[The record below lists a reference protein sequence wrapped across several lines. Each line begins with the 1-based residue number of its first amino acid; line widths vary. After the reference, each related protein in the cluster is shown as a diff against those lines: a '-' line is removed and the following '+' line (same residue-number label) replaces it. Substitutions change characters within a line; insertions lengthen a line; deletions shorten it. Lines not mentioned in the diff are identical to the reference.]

1 MTGEKSEGRV
11 GPRDQAARTGAAAG
25 DRAGGPAGPSGGRA
39 GEPAGPSG
47 GLTGPAALLG
57 VLGQMRPDPWRLLL
71 GAVTGAAAVSCS
83 IALLGV
89 SGWLITRAAQQPP
102 ILFLMVAIVG
112 VRAFGIGRGVL
123 RYAERLISHDVAL
136 RGVVRLR
143 EILFA
148 RLAAADQTV
157 AAGLKRGDLLA
168 RLGADVDELGDVIVR
183 GVLPFFTAL
192 ITAAAS
198 VVALWMILPEA
209 GMILAATTLMAIVAV
224 PYVAGIGGRRDVIG
238 TAQAR
243 TKMSENVLALF
254 DNLPE
259 LTVSGRTAE
268 QVAQIARSD
277 DRLSAGLDRA
287 ARPAAG
293 AAGLGSAVMSAA
305 VLGCLVVGTQAVAD
319 GRIREVALAV
329 LTFVPLALAEV
340 VAVLPA
346 AAVSLVRAAQAAR
359 RVAPMLEAPV
369 PDGRRTLEVQA
380 RPVPI
385 GGLPASRGLR
395 VVRELPGLHL
405 RAQNLAAGWPGR
417 EPAVRGVDLDLAPGR
432 RIAVVGPSG
441 QGKSTLLRTLAGLLP
456 AAQGH
461 MLMDGTDVGDGI
473 DLADVHTRSL
483 RALVHLTADDSH
495 VFGTTV
501 RENLRVAKKDASD
514 EDLVEALGRAGLG
527 EWIEGLTDGASGTG
541 LDVVVGDPAGPGQG
555 AGTHLLSG
563 GIRRRLLLARA
574 FVSGA
579 PVLLVDEPAEHLD
592 PATADDLVAEVLG
605 SSRAGQTAVVVT
617 HRLSPLALADEVLV
631 VDHGSVVARGTHDEL
646 IATYP
651 PYRSAWAAERSEQA
665 A

>member
-1 MTGEKSEGRV
+1 MTGEKTQE
-11 GPRDQAARTGAAAG
+11 
-25 DRAGGPAGPSGGRA
+25 
-39 GEPAGPSG
+39 
-47 GLTGPAALLG
+47 LTGPAALLR

-148 RLAAADQTV
+148 RLASADQTV

-192 ITAAAS
+192 ITASAS
-198 VVALWMILPEA
+198 VVALWVILPEA
-209 GMILAATTLMAIVAV
+209 GMVLAAMTLVAIVAV
-224 PYVAGIGGRRDVIG
+224 PYVAGIGGRRDVVD

-243 TKMSENVLALF
+243 TQMSENVLALF

-259 LTVSGRTAE
+259 LTVSGRTGE

-277 DRLSAGLDRA
+277 DRLTTGLDRA
-287 ARPAAG
+287 ARPAAW

-305 VLGCLVVGTQAVAD
+305 VLGCLIVGTQAVAD

-340 VAVLPA
+340 VAALPA

-359 RVAPMLEAPV
+359 RVAPLLEAPT

-385 GGLPASRGLR
+385 GGVPAHPGLRGLR

-405 RAQNLAAGWPGR
+405 RAQNLGAGWPGR

-456 AAQGH
+456 AAEGQ
-461 MLMDGTDVGDGI
+461 MLMDGSDVGDGI

-501 RENLRVAKKDASD
+501 RENLRVASKDASD
-514 EDLVEALGRAGLG
+514 DDLLEALGRAGLG
-527 EWIEGLTDGASGTG
+527 EWIEGLSDGAPDPGVPDLPGLPDLGLPDLGLRG

-605 SSRAGQTAVVVT
+605 SPRAGQTAVVVT
-617 HRLSPLALADEVLV
+617 HRLTPLSLADEVLV
-631 VDHGSVVARGTHDEL
+631 IDNGTIAARGTHDEL